1 MALLETI
8 VITGGGEPMLG
19 AGNAFDKMNSVI
31 ETVNDSVGGGL
42 TGQVLLKASDND
54 FDTVWD
60 TITGTLPPQGGN
72 AGKFL
77 TTDATD
83 ASWVDVEQIS
93 DGTNLIKIKV
103 LDIGTWNMNADD
115 NKYVTHGIAD
125 WTKIL
130 SVQGVI
136 VNDANDKRYPW
147 TQRGESGLESSGI
160 EFINSTQVRLYRTI
174 AGSGGTNFDSSAFS
188 STGASRGYLVVTYL
202 G

>member
-1 MALLETI
+1 MALLETLI
-8 VITGGGEPMLG
+8 ITGGGEPILG
-19 AGNAFDKMNSVI
+19 AGNAFDKINTTI
-31 ETVNDSVGGGL
+31 GAVNDTVGGGT
-42 TGQVLLKASDND
+42 TGQVLIKASDDD

-83 ASWVDVEQIS
+83 ASWVDVDQIS
-93 DGTNLIKIKV
+93 DGTNLIKMKV
-103 LDIGTWNMNADD
+103 LDIGTWNMNTDA
-115 NKYVTHGIAD
+115 NKYVTHGIPD

-130 SVQGVI
+130 SVQAII

-160 EFINSTQVRLYRTI
+160 EFINSTQVRLYRTN
-174 AGSGGTNFDSSAFS
+174 AGSGGTDFDSSAFS
-188 STGASRGYLVVTYL
+188 STGSSRGYLIVTYL